1 MPIDV
6 GVTVTG
12 DEELLAALRAMR
24 RRALDMSPA
33 LRDVGD
39 LLRLHF
45 KAQFATEGAQGGKK
59 WAPLTP
65 KYAAWKL
72 KRVGPQPILQFSGDL
87 VKSFTS
93 KPMAVEEVGP
103 REARFGSDVRYAVFH
118 QFGAPRA
125 NLVARPPI
133 VVTHG
138 LQAEVN
144 RLLIEHIVGAED

>member
-1 MPIDV
+1 M
-6 GVTVTG
+6 
-12 DEELLAALRAMR
+12 LAALRAMR
-24 RRALDMSPA
+24 RRSLDMAPA

-45 KAQFATEGAQGGKK
+45 KAQFLTEGLQGGKK

-72 KRVGPQPILQFSGDL
+72 KKVGPQRILRLHGDL
-87 VKSFTS
+87 EKSFTN
-93 KPMAVEEVGP
+93 KPMGVEEVGP

-125 NLVARPPI
+125 NLVARPPV
-133 VVTHG
+133 VVTQA

-144 RLLIEHIVGAED
+144 RLLIEHVVGRED